1 MIRAVIDSKEA
12 LIFCLIS
19 ALSFILMSEAVESV
33 DPITATFITFS
44 ISLLF
49 FALLNLR
56 KIGEIINI
64 FISRKKDFG
73 VINFSTLVNTLTA
86 FVVMQYVPPIT
97 YVIVFFSSI
106 PLFTNLLDFKI
117 DKVLIKQIVVVIMS
131 LGIAAIVSHSD
142 INALLLGILLT
153 LVSSAFAAIYMK
165 KTSELHAQT
174 NIQTSQVLAARF
186 ILVVIV
192 CGCYSLYK
200 GTYTQISSDN
210 MLLFLYIALT
220 SSIIPLFLLQSSIK
234 KIGSS
239 KTSNFM
245 PLIPLLCFILM
256 AFSDSYVVSVKELVL
271 IVILSILL
279 LLANI
284 KGNIYKHKKN
294 SIF

>member
-1 MIRAVIDSKEA
+1 MTRVIIDSKEA

-19 ALSFILMSEAVESV
+19 ALSFILVSEAVESI
-33 DPITATFITFS
+33 DPITSTFITFS

-49 FALLNLR
+49 FALLNFQ
-56 KIGEIINI
+56 KIGKIVEI
-64 FISRKKDFG
+64 FTSRKKDFLI
-73 VINFSTLVNTLTA
+73 INFSTFVNTLTA
-86 FVVMQYVPPIT
+86 FIVMQYVPPIT

-106 PLFTNLLDFKI
+106 PLFTNLLSLKF
-117 DKVLIKQIVVVIMS
+117 DKALIKQIAVVMVSI
-131 LGIAAIVSHSD
+131 GIAAMVSHSD

-153 LVSSAFAAIYMK
+153 LLSSAFAAIYMK
-165 KTSELHAQT
+165 NTSKIHAQT
-174 NIQTSQVLAARF
+174 DIQTSQILTARF

-192 CGCYSLYK
+192 CGSYSLYK

-239 KTSNFM
+239 KTSNFL
-245 PLIPLLCFILM
+245 PLIPILCFILM
-256 AFSDSYVVSVKELVL
+256 AFSDSYAVTIKEFIL

-279 LLANI
+279 LLSNMKGKVYRPQKNRAN
-284 KGNIYKHKKN
+284 
-294 SIF
+294 

>member
-1 MIRAVIDSKEA
+1 MIKLIRDRKEA
-12 LIFCLIS
+12 LIFCLVS

-33 DPITATFITFS
+33 DPITSTFITFS
-44 ISLLF
+44 ISLIF

-56 KIGEIINI
+56 KIGEITNI
-64 FISRKKDFG
+64 FMLRKKDFA
-73 VINFSTLVNTLTA
+73 VINISTLVNTLAA

-106 PLFTNLLDFKI
+106 PLFTNILSLKLDEI
-117 DKVLIKQIVVVIMS
+117 LIKQTAVVIIS
-131 LGIAAIVSHSD
+131 LGIAAIVSHSNT
-142 INALLLGILLT
+142 NALLLGLSLT
-153 LVSSAFAAIYMK
+153 LLSSAFAAIYMK
-165 KTSELHAQT
+165 KTSELHQKT
-174 NIQTSQVLAARF
+174 EIQTSQVLAARF

-192 CGCYSLYK
+192 CGCYSIYK
-200 GTYTQISSDN
+200 GTYTQVSSDN

-245 PLIPLLCFILM
+245 PLIPVLCFMLM
-256 AFSDSYVVSVKELVL
+256 ALSDSYIVSIKELTL

-279 LLANI
+279 LLSNVRGKIYRFKRSNI
-284 KGNIYKHKKN
+284 D
-294 SIF
+294 

>member
-1 MIRAVIDSKEA
+1 MIDSKEVFF
-12 LIFCLIS
+12 FCLIS

-56 KIGEIINI
+56 KIGEVINI

-86 FVVMQYVPPIT
+86 FVVMQYVSPIT

-117 DKVLIKQIVVVIMS
+117 DKVIIKQIVVFVMS
-131 LGIAAIVSHSD
+131 LGVAAIVSHSD

-153 LVSSAFAAIYMK
+153 LVSSTFAAIYMK

-220 SSIIPLFLLQSSIK
+220 SSIIPLFLLQSSIR

-239 KTSNFM
+239 RTSKFM
-245 PLIPLLCFILM
+245 PLIPILCFILM
-256 AFSDSYVVSVKELVL
+256 AFSDKYVVTIIEFML
-271 IVILSILL
+271 IIALSILL
-279 LLANI
+279 LLSNL
-284 KGNIYKHKKN
+284 KSKLYKPQKN
-294 SIF
+294 SVD